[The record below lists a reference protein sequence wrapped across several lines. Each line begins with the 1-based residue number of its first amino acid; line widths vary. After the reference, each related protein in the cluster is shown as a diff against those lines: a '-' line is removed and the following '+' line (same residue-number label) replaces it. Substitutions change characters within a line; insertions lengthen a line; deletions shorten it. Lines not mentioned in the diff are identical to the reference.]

1 MGGTGSDG
9 KDGGDEGSE
18 CAVSEDDDDVGGV
31 CA

>member
-9 KDGGDEGSE
+9 KDGGDEVSE
-18 CAVSEDDDDVGGV
+18 CTVSEDDDAGGV